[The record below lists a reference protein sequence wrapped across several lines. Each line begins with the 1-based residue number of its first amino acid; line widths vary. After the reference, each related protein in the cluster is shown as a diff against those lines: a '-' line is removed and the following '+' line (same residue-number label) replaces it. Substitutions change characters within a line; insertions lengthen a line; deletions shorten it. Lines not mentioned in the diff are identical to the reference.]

1 MCKAYGR
8 AAEDLGLTHRHLEGN
23 QYPFAKV
30 PYGKGRTCETKEAD
44 ETVVSKALLYLSN
57 PRLKILKTCLLY
69 EFRGIYS
76 ELPSD
81 EVDHYSKG
89 ERVIHPDYGEP
100 LSESEILVCF
110 TPGDSLLQRDSE

>member
-1 MCKAYGR
+1 MEACLNVWLTLSARKIQLDHYTF
-8 AAEDLGLTHRHLEGN
+8 AELQDIS
-23 QYPFAKV
+23 
-30 PYGKGRTCETKEAD
+30 KEAD